1 MFETTFLTSH
11 CLSRYSCS
19 DRRVIPHSAI
29 AVSITGIT
37 ARADWSEIFEGSVAT
52 NFAILFAILA
62 VGATKLPELSFW
74 RRLGR

>member
-19 DRRVIPHSAI
+19 DRRVIPHTAI

-52 NFAILFAILA
+52 NFAILAA
-62 VGATKLPELSFW
+62 GATKLPELSFW
-74 RRLGR
+74 MRLGR

>member
-11 CLSRYSCS
+11 CLSRYSCLN
-19 DRRVIPHSAI
+19 RKVISHTAI

-52 NFAILFAILA
+52 NFAILAA
-62 VGATKLPELSFW
+62 GATKLPELSFW